1 MANLTANQALDFGE
15 LTESINAC
23 MRRECR
29 IAWRQ
34 HTGDMDQPPEA
45 LTRLAVASEDRNL
58 AHRLNPVLIGECSFM
73 ANMIIHAM
81 TNPIDVDYDAERHA
95 WRLHQFEGKE
105 AGAYTD
111 PLLSYTSPRYVEG
124 QMTPFTYPAP
134 TMVRDIHKKV
144 LLWSLPGILLPARQ
158 RKMQAA
164 TAGIT
169 RQFEQ
174 YAPQPSSRT
183 WQRRPEQFVP
193 TESGIPPLGTPAFSP
208 GCFES
213 GTA

>member
-81 TNPIDVDYDAERHA
+81 TNPSE
-95 WRLHQFEGKE
+95 L
-105 AGAYTD
+105 
-111 PLLSYTSPRYVEG
+111 
-124 QMTPFTYPAP
+124 
-134 TMVRDIHKKV
+134 
-144 LLWSLPGILLPARQ
+144 
-158 RKMQAA
+158 
-164 TAGIT
+164 
-169 RQFEQ
+169 
-174 YAPQPSSRT
+174 
-183 WQRRPEQFVP
+183 
-193 TESGIPPLGTPAFSP
+193 
-208 GCFES
+208 
-213 GTA
+213 